1 MTELW
6 KLKCKTDLYNLRKN
20 EAAIESIPNDIA
32 LERERMTAIKSA
44 CTDSTPVQG
53 GGSSYDDRLNNS
65 ICLID
70 LLTAN
75 LHFAEKEVELTCK
88 ALDKLADEERRI
100 LEVLYIDHQK
110 NGAERLCEE
119 LNIKEEATIWKK
131 AMRALESYCTVRYSS
146 ATV

>member
-75 LHFAEKEVELTCK
+75 LHFAEKEVELTRK

>member
-75 LHFAEKEVELTCK
+75 LHFAEKEVELTHK
-88 ALDKLADEERRI
+88 ALDKLAYEERRI

>member
-75 LHFAEKEVELTCK
+75 LHFAEKEVELTHK

>member
-53 GGSSYDDRLNNS
+53 GGSSYDGRLNNS

-75 LHFAEKEVELTCK
+75 LHFAEKEVELTRK

>member
-6 KLKCKTDLYNLRKN
+6 KLKCKTDLYNRRKN
-20 EAAIESIPNDIA
+20 EAAFESIPNDIA

-75 LHFAEKEVELTCK
+75 LHFAEKEVELTHK

>member
-6 KLKCKTDLYNLRKN
+6 KFKCKTDLYNLRKN

>member
-20 EAAIESIPNDIA
+20 EAAIESIPSDIA
-32 LERERMTAIKSA
+32 LERERMAAIKSS

-100 LEVLYIDHQK
+100 LEVLYIDRQK

>member
-20 EAAIESIPNDIA
+20 EAAIESIPSDIA

-53 GGSSYDDRLNNS
+53 GGNNYDDRLNNS
-65 ICLID
+65 ICLINM
-70 LLTAN
+70 LTAN

-100 LEVLYIDHQK
+100 LEVLYIDKQR
-110 NGAERLCEE
+110 NGAQRLCDE
-119 LNIKEEATIWKK
+119 LNCDDSTVWRK
-131 AMRALESYCTVRYSS
+131 AKRALTDYCTARYG
-146 ATV
+146 TN

>member
-75 LHFAEKEVELTCK
+75 LHFAEKEVELTRK

-146 ATV
+146 TTV

>member
-20 EAAIESIPNDIA
+20 EAAIESIPSDIA

-75 LHFAEKEVELTCK
+75 LHFAEKEVELTRK

-100 LEVLYIDHQK
+100 LEVLYIDRQK

>member
-53 GGSSYDDRLNNS
+53 GGGSYDDRLNNS

-75 LHFAEKEVELTCK
+75 LHFAEKEVELTRK

>member
-1 MTELW
+1 MTEIW
-6 KLKCKTDLYNLRKN
+6 KLKCKTDLYNLLKN
-20 EAAIESIPNDIA
+20 EAAIKSLPSDIA

-53 GGSSYDDRLNNS
+53 GGNNYDDRLNNS
-65 ICLID
+65 ICLINM
-70 LLTAN
+70 LTAN

-88 ALDKLADEERRI
+88 ALDRLTDEERRI
-100 LEVLYIDHQK
+100 LEVLYIDRQK

-131 AMRALESYCTVRYSS
+131 SMRALESYCTVRYSS

>member
-53 GGSSYDDRLNNS
+53 GGSSYDDRLKNS

-75 LHFAEKEVELTCK
+75 LHFAEKEVELTRK